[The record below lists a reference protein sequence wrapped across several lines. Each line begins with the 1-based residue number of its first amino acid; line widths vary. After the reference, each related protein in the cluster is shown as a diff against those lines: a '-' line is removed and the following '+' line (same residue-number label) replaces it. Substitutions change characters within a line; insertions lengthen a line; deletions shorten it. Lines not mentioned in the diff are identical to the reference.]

1 MIMKKPSD
9 ATKLVLKKSRKY
21 ILFRGIC
28 SLIYRGIAMIT
39 PILFSEAVNFVTDG
53 NYKKAIFIS
62 IAGIL
67 AVAIFRM
74 FDVICTYAWHKMY
87 NSLYDNYT
95 RIGVNKVFDNSM
107 YSLSRFNVGEFLNIM
122 STDINVMADFYC
134 NLIMRLIRIF
144 EVLIIFV
151 YFFIIDIYIGIA
163 GIVMAIVSIS
173 VILLSSKKIE
183 ELNKIKLNLYDDR
196 NTIVNEFLLSIREIK
211 SFNIFTPMK
220 NRIDSSTQEY
230 SKSFL
235 KQRVGEDIFKFSV
248 VGLIEVCRWG
258 MFIYG
263 IYLISIGKMEMGSL
277 LIIYNYFTQLVD
289 GFSEFATIN
298 IAF

>member
-1 MIMKKPSD
+1 
-9 ATKLVLKKSRKY
+9 
-21 ILFRGIC
+21 
-28 SLIYRGIAMIT
+28 
-39 PILFSEAVNFVTDG
+39 
-53 NYKKAIFIS
+53 
-62 IAGIL
+62 
-67 AVAIFRM
+67 
-74 FDVICTYAWHKMY
+74 
-87 NSLYDNYT
+87 
-95 RIGVNKVFDNSM
+95 
-107 YSLSRFNVGEFLNIM
+107 M
-122 STDINVMADFYC
+122 STDINVMADYYC

-235 KQRVGEDIFKFSV
+235 KQRVGK
-248 VGLIEVCRWG
+248 
-258 MFIYG
+258 
-263 IYLISIGKMEMGSL
+263 IYLSFL
-277 LIIYNYFTQLVD
+277 
-289 GFSEFATIN
+289 
-298 IAF
+298 